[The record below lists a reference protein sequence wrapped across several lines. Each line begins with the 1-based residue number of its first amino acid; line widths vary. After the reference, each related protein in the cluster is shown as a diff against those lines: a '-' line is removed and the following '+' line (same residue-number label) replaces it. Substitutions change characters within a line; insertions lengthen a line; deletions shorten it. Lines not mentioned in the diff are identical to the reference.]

1 MTLTLITSGIKQ
13 QKVQIQIT
21 SPHDPLI
28 LYMLDISEVEF
39 HQIKKEQSLLIDFQN
54 FPSFLIQ
61 MLELCNEDESK
72 KYTCILHKT
81 SLYEALLVI
90 QERTDFKELNH
101 LILRVNQANDTIVKK
116 FLGALSM
123 EFKSKY
129 EDTLNAFNNLSVNV
143 DNLNKENF
151 DLKEKMQKNVQEQ
164 KNSEDNLINEKNNEI
179 NKVKENLFQ
188 ESKNQIEQMEKEKNS
203 KICDLENKILSL
215 QTSIEEL
222 TKEKQE
228 LEDNKMKLEIN
239 HKDLEG
245 KNAISNTEINVYKE
259 DILKLREDNSNLN
272 QKRFKQE
279 KEITELT
286 FKLQNAEKQLEEKNK
301 GGENLN
307 QLVDTLSKQR
317 ESNEDNIKSLKA
329 ANLKLED
336 KLQTS
341 INEINK
347 GNEIIQKLQEEIK
360 NQKSKYKSVKQAL
373 SSQEQLTHEK
383 EMQLEDLLR
392 LIEDAKRES
401 DIRDKEISNLKN
413 QLSSYSMKISDNEK
427 IIEDNKQMI
436 MYLNKIKNDNMN
448 FPFRSR
454 FSNNNEFNN
463 NFMSGN
469 NFNTGNI
476 GSSTVSFNK
485 TGNQFNPM
493 NTNNSNINLNNP
505 NNNFNNTSSSNF
517 NTNNNF
523 NTNDNFNTNNNFN
536 SNNNLNPNE
545 NIQNNQFSTTNNF
558 NSNFQNQKS
567 YNRFNQNYM
576 TNMPTNMAQY
586 DTTGMNNMG
595 MYGTGDQ
602 FSSSQME
609 NIEMGNSTLNNSGM
623 FIMPETNFTN
633 FKAGINNNKY
643 NLMNTANSTSG
654 NLLNHKYG
662 MMASSLTGNNSNDM
676 GSGSRSNS
684 DYKGGYGTYNVE
696 EEFPRHMIQPM
707 KGVNKNI

>member
-1 MTLTLITSGIKQ
+1 MTITIISSGIKQ

-28 LYMLDISEVEF
+28 LYMLDITEVEF

-54 FPSFLIQ
+54 FPSFLNQ
-61 MLELCNEDESK
+61 MLDLCNEDELK

-81 SLYEALLVI
+81 SIYEALLVI
-90 QERTDFKELNH
+90 QERTDFRELNH

-116 FLGALSM
+116 FLGALSL

-129 EDTLNAFNNLSVNV
+129 EDTLNNFNNLSVNV
-143 DNLNKENF
+143 DDLNKENA
-151 DLKEKMQKNVQEQ
+151 DLKELILKNMQEQ
-164 KNSEDNLINEKNNEI
+164 KNLEDNLLNEKNNEI
-179 NKVKENLFQ
+179 NQIKENLFQ
-188 ESKNQIEQMEKEKNS
+188 ESKNKIEEMEKEKNL
-203 KICDLENKILSL
+203 KINDLENKISSL
-215 QTSIEEL
+215 QKSIEEI

-228 LEDNKMKLEIN
+228 LEDNKMKLELN
-239 HKDLEG
+239 YKDLEG

-272 QKRFKQE
+272 QKSFKQE

-360 NQKSKYKSVKQAL
+360 SIKSKYKSAKQAL

-383 EMQLEDLLR
+383 EMQIEDQLR
-392 LIEDAKRES
+392 LIDDAKRES
-401 DIRDKEISNLKN
+401 DLKDKEISALKN
-413 QLSSYSMKISDNEK
+413 QLSGYSIKISENEK
-427 IIEDNKQMI
+427 LIEDNKQMI
-436 MYLNKIKNDNMN
+436 MYLNKTKNDNMN
-448 FPFRSR
+448 NPFRSR
-454 FSNNNEFNN
+454 FMNNNNN
-463 NFMSGN
+463 GNFMGNDSKGN
-469 NFNTGNI
+469 NT
-476 GSSTVSFNK
+476 
-485 TGNQFNPM
+485 NQFNPL
-493 NTNNSNINLNNP
+493 NTNNSNFNTQNNNFNP
-505 NNNFNNTSSSNF
+505 NNNNNITSSNF

-523 NTNDNFNTNNNFN
+523 NTLNNYNPNNNLNKNTFNNTENNFNPNNNNFNTNNIY
-536 SNNNLNPNE
+536 SNNYSNTGNY
-545 NIQNNQFSTTNNF
+545 F
-558 NSNFQNQKS
+558 NTGMIRN
-567 YNRFNQNYM
+567 M
-576 TNMPTNMAQY
+576 GTNMGQY

-595 MYGTGDQ
+595 MFGTGDQ
-602 FSSSQME
+602 FSNSQME
-609 NIEMGNSTLNNSGM
+609 NMGNSSTLNNSGM

-633 FKAGINNNKY
+633 FKAGITNNKY
-643 NLMNTANSTSG
+643 NYMNSTNSTSG

-662 MMASSLTGNNSNDM
+662 MMASSLNNNSNDN
-676 GSGSRSNS
+676 NS
-684 DYKGGYGTYNVE
+684 DYGKSRGTYNIE
-696 EEFPRHMIQPM
+696 EEFPRQMIKPM
-707 KGVNKNI
+707 NVVGKNN